1 MLWTKEAQR
10 QGNCDDN
17 DGGCVDPT
25 VIRPALGTFSVVGM
39 GSAQSVVSIA
49 EGEQKA
55 HKYTCFAS
63 SVLCTGNYDLYVQVL
78 HLSSSL
84 WRNRR
89 MTKKSRP
96 LTPELSPSKSPGLKM
111 IHAGPDLD
119 GLIILRRPRF
129 HLSGVQSAIYIGW
142 YSSEMP

>member
-55 HKYTCFAS
+55 HKYTCFAIS
-63 SVLCTGNYDLYVQVL
+63 ALCTGNHCMVCM
-78 HLSSSL
+78 H
-84 WRNRR
+84 WF
-89 MTKKSRP
+89 
-96 LTPELSPSKSPGLKM
+96 
-111 IHAGPDLD
+111 
-119 GLIILRRPRF
+119 LI
-129 HLSGVQSAIYIGW
+129 STV
-142 YSSEMP
+142 

>member
-17 DGGCVDPT
+17 DGGCVDLT
-25 VIRPALGTFSVVGM
+25 VFHLALGTFSVVAM
-39 GSAQSVVSIA
+39 GSPQSVVSIP

-63 SVLCTGNYDLYVQVL
+63 SALSTGNYDLYVLVL

-84 WRNRR
+84 
-89 MTKKSRP
+89 
-96 LTPELSPSKSPGLKM
+96 
-111 IHAGPDLD
+111 
-119 GLIILRRPRF
+119 
-129 HLSGVQSAIYIGW
+129 
-142 YSSEMP
+142 

>member
-1 MLWTKEAQR
+1 MIMMVVVL
-10 QGNCDDN
+10 
-17 DGGCVDPT
+17 
-25 VIRPALGTFSVVGM
+25 IRPALGTFSVVGM

-84 WRNRR
+84 
-89 MTKKSRP
+89 
-96 LTPELSPSKSPGLKM
+96 
-111 IHAGPDLD
+111 
-119 GLIILRRPRF
+119 
-129 HLSGVQSAIYIGW
+129 
-142 YSSEMP
+142 